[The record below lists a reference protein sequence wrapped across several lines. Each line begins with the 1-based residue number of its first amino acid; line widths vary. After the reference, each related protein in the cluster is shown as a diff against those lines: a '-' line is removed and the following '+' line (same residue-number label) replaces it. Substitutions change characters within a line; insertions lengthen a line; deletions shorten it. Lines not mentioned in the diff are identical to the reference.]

1 MKLIAHNPRQFAHCN
16 TKVPQKE
23 RDIILANG
31 SKLLEYGNLLQ
42 NTPGLRKYMWQN
54 RSGFL
59 LAPLVYVLIET
70 RHRRIG
76 PEVDRVWQLVG
87 GAFSN
92 YPQIF
97 EEAADALYAAVGNWT
112 LQVWDE
118 CTAAS
123 KAEGLPEPATPEY
136 ISALRRC
143 RRPLAEPNGPND
155 SGKAIRNST
164 SDAEVLSLGQD
175 GYYVTDFE
183 PSDSYDFSNLPSY
196 DLEPNEWLQWER
208 LLGGQG
214 NST

>member
-1 MKLIAHNPRQFAHCN
+1 
-16 TKVPQKE
+16 
-23 RDIILANG
+23 
-31 SKLLEYGNLLQ
+31 LEYGNLLQ

-155 SGKAIRNST
+155 FGKAIRNST
-164 SDAEVLSLGQD
+164 SDAEVLSLGHD

-214 NST
+214 NLA